1 MVNKTA
7 SEGKCGKIGYPA
19 VERLIETEDF
29 KDINEAFESAYE
41 ELIIIKK
48 RKKGLK
54 TQRDSKRIMRALELT
69 MELLRELL
77 AIKYRIIEEKK
88 AKQPD
93 L

>member
-1 MVNKTA
+1 MSTEKSSKRNDIKY
-7 SEGKCGKIGYPA
+7 GKIGYPA
-19 VERLIETEDF
+19 VEKLIETEDF
-29 KDINEAFESAYE
+29 KDINEAFEAAYE
-41 ELIIIKK
+41 ELIIIQK

-88 AKQPD
+88 AK
-93 L
+93 